1 MDDLL
6 EDLVSELVER
16 GSLCHVR
23 CGCGCGF
30 CFHSKGV
37 SECPLCKAVWARCDC
52 GRVFRTVGIT
62 AAPEEVQSGV
72 LLSGVLQPGVL
83 QSRVL
88 QPGVLRC
95 GVCELGISP
104 KPRRALE

>member
-30 CFHSKGV
+30 CFHAKGV
-37 SECPLCKAVWARCDC
+37 SECPLCKAIWARCDC
-52 GRVFRTVGIT
+52 GRVFRAAGIT
-62 AAPEEVQSGV
+62 AAAEEVQSGV
-72 LLSGVLQPGVL
+72 LPSEVLQAGVL
-83 QSRVL
+83 QSGL
-88 QPGVLRC
+88 LRC
-95 GVCELGISP
+95 GPCELGISP
-104 KPRRALE
+104 KPRRVLE

>member
-6 EDLVSELVER
+6 EDLVAELVES

-37 SECPLCKAVWARCDC
+37 SECPLCKALWARCDC
-52 GRVFRTVGIT
+52 GRVFRTAGIT
-62 AAPEEVQSGV
+62 AAPEEVQ
-72 LLSGVLQPGVL
+72 LGVLQTEVF
-83 QSRVL
+83 QS
-88 QPGVLRC
+88 GALRC
-95 GVCELGISP
+95 RACELGISP
-104 KPRRALE
+104 KRRRARE

>member
-1 MDDLL
+1 MDELL

-37 SECPLCKAVWARCDC
+37 SECPLCKAVWAHCDC
-52 GRVFRTVGIT
+52 GRVFRTAGIT
-62 AAPEEVQSGV
+62 AAPEEVESAVLPSGV
-72 LLSGVLQPGVL
+72 LRPGVL
-83 QSRVL
+83 R
-88 QPGVLRC
+88 PGVLRC
-95 GVCELGISP
+95 GVCEVGASP
-104 KPRRALE
+104 KPRSALE